1 MKKIHL
7 QKVLG
12 IVLAVASIPAALP
25 LFGCDLQLTA
35 ASTTVSVTRRAS
47 PGVNYMR
54 DPDTAEEAIPAALQ
68 QMEGLLYLL
77 PDDATL
83 TASAARTYSS
93 FGYGFLEDRMEQA
106 EFDGADEEV
115 IEHWRTRSSLSYERA
130 REVAIAWLDRRHPE
144 GGGILAVQRQ
154 GLDAF
159 TAHIARFEGE
169 EQAIVLFWAAY
180 SWARY
185 ISLHRDDMN
194 AIADVA
200 YVSVIADRV
209 YAIAPTYFDHAPAAL
224 RAGLMAAAPP
234 ALGGRPADARVEIDR
249 AIEATGRRNL
259 LFLVTEARLIA
270 IPLQDRALYQSL
282 LDEVIAFDVNSYPEQ
297 RLPNLLA
304 QRRAR
309 RYLQEIDNFFDAAEE
324 PAEGEAGG
332 EADAEAETSG
342 GEAPAAQ

>member
-1 MKKIHL
+1 MKTIHV

-12 IVLAVASIPAALP
+12 ILLAVASIPAAMP

-35 ASTTVSVTRRAS
+35 ASTTVAVTRRAS

-54 DPDTAEEAIPAALQ
+54 DPDTAEAAIPAALQ

-83 TASAARTYSS
+83 AAAAARAYSS
-93 FGYGFLEDRMEQA
+93 YGYGFMEDHMEEA
-106 EFDGADEEV
+106 EFRGAEEEE
-115 IEHWRTRSSLSYERA
+115 IERWRTRSSLSYERA
-130 REVAIAWLDRRHPE
+130 REIALAWLDRRHPE

-169 EQAIVLFWAAY
+169 EQAVVLFWAAY

-209 YAIAPTYFDHAPAAL
+209 YALAPTYFDHAPAAL

-249 AIEATGRRNL
+249 AIELTGRRNL

-282 LDEVIAFDVNSYPEQ
+282 LEEVIAFDVNSFPEQ
-297 RLPNLLA
+297 RLPNALA

-309 RYLQEIDNFFDAAEE
+309 RYLAEIDNYFDPAET
-324 PAEGEAGG
+324 PAEGEG
-332 EADAEAETSG
+332 DAAAEGETSG
-342 GEAPAAQ
+342 GETAATE

>member
-1 MKKIHL
+1 MKKIPL
-7 QKVLG
+7 EKVLG
-12 IVLAVASIPAALP
+12 IVLALAAIPAALP

-35 ASTTVSVTRRAS
+35 AGTTVAVTRRAS

-68 QMEGLLYLL
+68 QMEGLMYLL

-83 TASAARTYSS
+83 MASAARAYGS

-106 EFDGADEEV
+106 EYQGADEEV
-115 IEHWRTRSSLSYERA
+115 IEHWRNRSSLAYQRG
-130 REVAIAWLDRRHPE
+130 REIAIGWLDRRHPE
-144 GGGILAVQRQ
+144 GGGLLAAQRQ

-159 TAHIARFEGE
+159 TAHVARFSSE
-169 EQAIVLFWAAY
+169 EEAIILFWAAY
-180 SWARY
+180 NWARY

-209 YAIAPTYFDHAPAAL
+209 YAIAPTYFDHAPVAL

-234 ALGGRPADARVEIDR
+234 ALGGRPADAKVELDR
-249 AIEATGRRNL
+249 AIELTGRRNL

-282 LDEVIAFDVNSYPEQ
+282 LSEVIAFDVDSYPEQ

-309 RYLQEIDNFFDAAEE
+309 RYLEEIDNYFDPAPEGEGGAAE
-324 PAEGEAGG
+324 
-332 EADAEAETSG
+332 ETSG
-342 GEAPAAQ
+342 GEDAAE